1 MNAREHLID
10 VIRSVRNRWRLRLAM
25 RGALVVVAG
34 TLLALFLSAS
44 GLESFRFSA
53 TAIIAFRIISVAVF
67 VGLLFYGLV
76 WPLRR
81 RVTDAQVAMYLEE
94 CDPTLEA
101 AIISAVEATAN
112 GGSPDHSPRLVEKLV
127 ERAIEQCRAVERGS
141 IVDRSAVKRHTVA
154 LAAIMAMAALFVA
167 LGPAYLRH
175 GLSALLVISRSA
187 EAASPYS
194 IEVTPGSAKV
204 PRGADQA
211 IRAKLVGFSA
221 KDAAVLMRTSPS
233 APFERVPLVPAAG
246 TGNNAADGTF
256 EGMLF
261 HLEKQTD
268 YYVESNGVISKTF
281 TLAIVDLPTV
291 KQLDLEY
298 VFPSYTGLPPR
309 KVDDGGDVAAIRGT
323 EVRLHITPTMT
334 APSGRI
340 LLNDGASA
348 PLTTQG
354 DGSLTGSFRIDRQG
368 FYRIELT
375 GPHGEKVEASPQ
387 YTIDVIDDQAPAV
400 HFTKPGRDTQATP
413 VEELFLEARADDDYG
428 VRSLQ
433 LFYSVNGG
441 ATKTINLFG
450 GGKPL
455 NEVSAGHTIY
465 LEELGLKPGDFVS
478 YYAKATDTDV
488 VQGPKTSTSDIY
500 FVQIRPFRKDY
511 KAAQS
516 QAMGGGGG
524 GGGQQA
530 VGELSRQQREIVAAT
545 FNIVRDKAKTKADKF
560 RENVVFINLAQ
571 AKLREQ
577 VDELVGKLKARL
589 GAVDPAF
596 NKLAEVLPKASEE
609 MKLAENDLKAVKP
622 DSALS
627 PEQRALKLLQE
638 AEQQY
643 ELQVS
648 MQNGGGGGGGGGG
661 SQYAEDLADL
671 FELELDKLANQYEM
685 QQRAMQ
691 QSGDNQIDQL
701 VEKLKELA
709 RRQQQEMERQR
720 RLAQSGQSGG
730 GNSGANQRA
739 LAEEL
744 EKAARQLEQLRR
756 DEQRQELSEA
766 MRRMQ
771 DAADA
776 MRRAAANGSS
786 DGGAQ
791 AQQALDRLR
800 EAQQKLER
808 NQGGR
813 GERDI
818 QRALRQAEELAKEQK
833 EVASDVNSLD
843 QAGDG
848 RQARAQQLAQRKDAM
863 DAKVADLQQ
872 QLERLANETR
882 RDEKD
887 ASRRLDEAAGS
898 IRDKKIREMIRY
910 SKATLQGS
918 GSQYARGME
927 ETIGTNLDALQKKI
941 ADASSAMGKASKQ
954 DAMSRAADKARDLT
968 RGLESIDQRMRERSQ
983 NGRNPQGQQGR
994 DQQGSQNGQQSQQ
1007 NGQQSQPSG
1016 QQGQQGSQGS
1026 QNSQG
1031 SQGQDGQNANG
1042 AQNGGANGGYNN
1054 GSPNRG
1060 GNWGG
1065 DARNWG
1071 GYYGGYWNPDDIR
1084 QWRREYREWLND
1096 ADALRRQLQA
1106 TGVSPRELEDIIR
1119 DLQKFDND
1127 RLYTDPR
1134 SLEQLQAAALD
1145 KLKKFEFGLR
1155 RKVETGNDSLSL
1167 SGSDQVPDGF
1177 RQAIEEYY
1185 RSLARRSQLQPPR

>member
-1 MNAREHLID
+1 MDPRSHLID
-10 VIRSVRNRWRLRLAM
+10 VIRSVRNRWRLRLAL
-25 RGALVVVAG
+25 RGAVVVVAG
-34 TLLALFLSAS
+34 TILALLLSAS

-53 TAIIAFRIISVAVF
+53 TAIIGFRILSVAVF

-127 ERAIEQCRAVERGS
+127 EQAIEQCRAVERGS
-141 IVDRSAVKRHTVA
+141 IVDRSAVKRHTIA
-154 LAAIMAMAALFVA
+154 LAAIAAIAALIVA

-175 GLSALLVISRSA
+175 GLSALLIISRSA
-187 EAASPYS
+187 EASSPYS

-211 IRAKLVGFSA
+211 VRAKLVGFTA
-221 KDAAVLMRTSPS
+221 KDAAVLMRTSPA

-246 TGNNAADGTF
+246 PGNDIAGTF

-261 HLEKQTD
+261 HLDKQTD

-281 TLAIVDLPTV
+281 TLAVVDLPTV

-298 VFPSYTGLPPR
+298 RFPSYTGLPPR

-323 EVRLHITPTMT
+323 HVLLHITPTMA

-348 PLTTQG
+348 PLTTQS

-375 GPHGEKVEASPQ
+375 GPHAEKVDASPQ

-428 VRSLQ
+428 IRSLQ
-433 LFYSVNGG
+433 LFYSVNG
-441 ATKTINLFG
+441 ATAKTINLFG

-511 KAAQS
+511 KQAQS

-596 NKLAEVLPKASEE
+596 NKLAEVLPKAAEE

-622 DSALS
+622 DNALS

-648 MQNGGGGGGGGGG
+648 MQNGGGGGGGGGN
-661 SQYAEDLADL
+661 QYAEDLADL

-720 RLAQSGQSGG
+720 RMAQSGQNSGG
-730 GNSGANQRA
+730 SSSANQRA
-739 LAEEL
+739 LADEL
-744 EKAARQLEQLRR
+744 EKAARQLEQLKR
-756 DEQRQELSEA
+756 DEQRQDLNDA

-776 MRRAAANGSS
+776 MRRAAANGSR

-843 QAGDG
+843 QAGEG

-872 QLERLANETR
+872 QLEKLANETR

-941 ADASSAMGKASKQ
+941 GDAASAMGKATKQ

-968 RGLESIDQRMRERSQ
+968 RGLES
-983 NGRNPQGQQGR
+983 
-994 DQQGSQNGQQSQQ
+994 
-1007 NGQQSQPSG
+1007 
-1016 QQGQQGSQGS
+1016 
-1026 QNSQG
+1026 
-1031 SQGQDGQNANG
+1031 
-1042 AQNGGANGGYNN
+1042 
-1054 GSPNRG
+1054 
-1060 GNWGG
+1060 
-1065 DARNWG
+1065 
-1071 GYYGGYWNPDDIR
+1071 
-1084 QWRREYREWLND
+1084 
-1096 ADALRRQLQA
+1096 
-1106 TGVSPRELEDIIR
+1106 
-1119 DLQKFDND
+1119 
-1127 RLYTDPR
+1127 
-1134 SLEQLQAAALD
+1134 
-1145 KLKKFEFGLR
+1145 
-1155 RKVETGNDSLSL
+1155 
-1167 SGSDQVPDGF
+1167 
-1177 RQAIEEYY
+1177 
-1185 RSLARRSQLQPPR
+1185 